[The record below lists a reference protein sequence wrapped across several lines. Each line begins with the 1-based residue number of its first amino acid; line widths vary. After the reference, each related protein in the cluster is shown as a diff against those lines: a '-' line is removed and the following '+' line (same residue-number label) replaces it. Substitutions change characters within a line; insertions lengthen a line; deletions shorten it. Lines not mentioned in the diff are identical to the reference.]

1 MICSLILAIHNTL
14 QPYKKKRVNALESV
28 YLTILA
34 VMAVMPLLKAEDTNN
49 ITGIKQVVSSLLLI
63 STMILTLVLFACKL
77 VRLLKGQCKPSERS
91 VQLEEYESIEDSS
104 DINLEQRERR
114 QIFGIIFG

>member
-1 MICSLILAIHNTL
+1 MICSLILVIHNTL
-14 QPYKKKRVNALESV
+14 QPYEKKRVNALESV
-28 YLTILA
+28 YLTVLA
-34 VMAVMPLLKAEDTNN
+34 VMAVMPLFKAEDTKD
-49 ITGIKQVVSSLLLI
+49 ITGIKEFVSSLLLI

-77 VRLLKGQCKPSERS
+77 VRLLKGKSKPSERS